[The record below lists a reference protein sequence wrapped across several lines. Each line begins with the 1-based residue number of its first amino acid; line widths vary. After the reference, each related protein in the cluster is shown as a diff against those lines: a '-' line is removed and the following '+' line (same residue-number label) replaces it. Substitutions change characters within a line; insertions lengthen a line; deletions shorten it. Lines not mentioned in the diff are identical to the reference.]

1 MQKVVKF
8 GGSSLAN
15 STQFEKVKNIV
26 KSDISRRIVVVSA
39 LGKRNKDDYKIT
51 DLLFLTQ
58 AHLKYGV
65 DEKSVFQIVKDRY
78 FEVASDLNLSLDL
91 DLEFK
96 NIEKEF
102 SKTVDKEMLVSRGE
116 YLAAKMMAEYL
127 GYQFIDAKDV
137 IFFDYSGVIDSDKTD
152 SAIQEVL
159 KKYER
164 IVVPGFYGAYPDGKI
179 HLLSRGGSDV
189 TGSILAKA
197 ADATIY
203 ENWTDVS
210 GFLVTDPRIVPDPKQ
225 IKEISYEELRELS
238 YMGANVLHEDT
249 IFPVQELDI
258 PINIKNTN
266 KPDDEGTIITSK
278 CTDTKQIITGIA
290 GKKDYDSITIIKKP
304 KTEKLKVMREVLKVM
319 AKYDINVEHMPS
331 SIDTFSLII
340 ESSKIAKHLYEVLFE
355 IKALDDVMDVV
366 VDSDI
371 ALVAVVGRNMKT
383 KAGISAK
390 LFSIF
395 GTNNINIKVIAQASQ
410 ELSIIV
416 GVSNGDFE
424 KAIKSIYDG
433 LVK

>member
-26 KSDISRRIVVVSA
+26 TSDISRRIVVVSA

-78 FEVASDLNLSLDL
+78 FEVAKDLNLSLDL

-102 SKTVDKEMLVSRGE
+102 SKTIDKEMLVSRGE

-137 IFFDYSGVIDSDKTD
+137 IFFDYSGVIDSEKTD
-152 SAIQEVL
+152 KAVQDVL
-159 KKYER
+159 KKYDR

-238 YMGANVLHEDT
+238 YMGANVD
-249 IFPVQELDI
+249 FPVTLSSYNFRTKQDI
-258 PINIKNTN
+258 ENYLSYIDSAPEAFASYIDYEYERTEAGYGFMNSVIREIVEKTHT
-266 KPDDEGTIITSK
+266 KIDISDDGVVKIASMKKEEGDAALEWIMGIVAEPEEGKIYHGTITKIMDFGAFVRFLGTTEGLVHISEVKNERIASVSDFYKEGDQIWVK
-278 CTDTKQIITGIA
+278 CLGADNR
-290 GKKDYDSITIIKKP
+290 GKIK
-304 KTEKLKVMREVLKVM
+304 L
-319 AKYDINVEHMPS
+319 
-331 SIDTFSLII
+331 
-340 ESSKIAKHLYEVLFE
+340 
-355 IKALDDVMDVV
+355 
-366 VDSDI
+366 
-371 ALVAVVGRNMKT
+371 
-383 KAGISAK
+383 SAK
-390 LFSIF
+390 RV
-395 GTNNINIKVIAQASQ
+395 NQ
-410 ELSIIV
+410 ETGEDLE
-416 GVSNGDFE
+416 N
-424 KAIKSIYDG
+424 
-433 LVK
+433 